1 MKNIKK
7 KYAVKA
13 VNIIDNNELTKKSIN
28 KMCNFVETTQM
39 VSTLKIKRI

>member
-13 VNIIDNNELTKKSIN
+13 VNTTGNSELTKRIN
-28 KMCNFVETTQM
+28 KQNV
-39 VSTLKIKRI
+39 